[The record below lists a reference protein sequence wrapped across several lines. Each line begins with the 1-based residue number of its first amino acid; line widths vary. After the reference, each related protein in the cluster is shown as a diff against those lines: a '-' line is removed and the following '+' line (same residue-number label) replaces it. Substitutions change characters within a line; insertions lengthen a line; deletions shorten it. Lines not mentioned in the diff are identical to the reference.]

1 MMNSETKKSER
12 LITPEKVERLLQ
24 EQESVYLEFKQKMY
38 QINCGKEQGEAIHKG
53 ELIKDVLSLANR
65 NVAYIGKTSYLIIGA
80 SNDQDENGHREI
92 FNITD
97 SVPSKKDLIQLVNA
111 YCEPP
116 VENLESDTVVIEG
129 KQLWVVAIPPTAHLH
144 ETTKGI
150 MTEKNQDS
158 TSEIHELIDK
168 KTERPWYSARTAFI
182 RQGEHVRVATMRER
196 VAIEKAKVAYINQRR
211 GLKPTLLGIILGA
224 MIGSPLAVSV
234 AKLTGQNPTIMFV
247 FGMFFFGFFGG
258 MVGNFIDDIVQTSMS
273 FGEFSITKKILWI
286 LVLIFTLV
294 VFVILYGRL
303 ALGL

>member
-1 MMNSETKKSER
+1 MNSETKKSER

-24 EQESVYLEFKQKMY
+24 EQESVSLEFKQMMY
-38 QINCGKEQGEAIHKG
+38 QIYCGKEQGEAIHKG

-97 SVPSKKDLIQLVNA
+97 RVPSKKDLIQLVNA

-116 VENLESDTVVIEG
+116 VENLESDTVVIEE

-158 TSEIHELIDK
+158 TSEISELIDK

-211 GLKPTLLGIILGA
+211 GLKPTLLGIILGT

-234 AKLTGQNPTIMFV
+234 AKLTGLNPTIMFV
-247 FGMFFFGFFGG
+247 FGMVFFGFFGG
-258 MVGNFIDDIVQTSMS
+258 MIGNFIDDIVQTSMS

-294 VFVILYGRL
+294 VFVILYGRV